1 MQVDPSNS
9 IFEKAV
15 SFVNHTNKHL
25 FLTGKAGT
33 GKTTFLK
40 YIREHSFKKLAVVA
54 PTGVAAINAGGVT
67 IHSFFQLPFGTFI
80 PNALSGWDQI
90 NSNVYNRN
98 QLLGKLRIHRKK
110 RDLIR
115 ELELLIIDE
124 VSMVRADILDAMDT
138 VLRSVR
144 RKLHEPFGGL
154 QMVYIGDLFQLPPV
168 IKNQEWQLLCNSYS
182 GPFFFN
188 AHVIQEAPPLYLELK
203 KIYRQDDPFFI
214 QLLNNIRNN
223 CCTSDDLDQLQTYY
237 HPDFLPQKEEGFITL
252 TTHNYI
258 ADQIN
263 ERELKKL
270 PGKTCRIKAFVEGD
284 FPESAFPAE
293 KILQLKKGAQIMF
306 IKNDKGEVRRYF
318 NGKMGVVDHID
329 EEENKLKI
337 IFPDE
342 TEPLELEMEE
352 WKNIRYKY
360 DEQKDEVTEN
370 AIGSFKQ
377 FPIRLA
383 WAVTIHKS
391 QGLTFEKAVVDAG
404 AAFAPGQVYVA
415 LSRLTGL
422 KGLVLRSRITSQ
434 SIRTDERVIAFAKN
448 ELADEELDKTLEDA
462 QQHFIEQSLL
472 QAFRWE
478 KLIEKF
484 SVHISNQTFHSVE
497 DKAKEMSWNN
507 TLKETLLQCQD
518 VAVKFQKQLQNLLRQ
533 HATGYDHLHQR
544 AKAATDWFTKELNEK
559 VIQFVRLHV
568 DDIKAR
574 PRTKKRVRQLRELVV
589 LFERKQQQLKQACTI
604 TEALLQAQTRSE
616 LMQCAVQMYK
626 PKVSEIPKEEYTP
639 KPKPVKGSSKRTS
652 LEMFKK
658 GLSVE
663 EIAKERSLVTG
674 TILSHLISFIPTGE
688 VKTEELVKPEKI
700 TALTYIIKENPDAL
714 SSEIKAKA
722 GDNFSYPEI
731 KAVMLHL
738 EKD

>member
-9 IFEKAV
+9 TFEKAV

-40 YIREHSFKKLAVVA
+40 YIRENSFKKIAVVA

-80 PNALSGWDQI
+80 PNSLSGWDQM

-115 ELELLIIDE
+115 ELDVLIIDE
-124 VSMVRADILDAMDT
+124 ISMVRADILDAMDT

-144 RKLHEPFGGL
+144 RRLHEPFGGL
-154 QMVYIGDLFQLPPV
+154 QMIYIGDMFQLPPV
-168 IKNQEWQLLCNSYS
+168 VKNNEWELMRNSYS

-188 AHVIQEAPPLYLELK
+188 ANVIKEAQPVYLELK

-223 CCTSDDLDQLQTYY
+223 CCNSDDLDQLQAYY
-237 HPDFLPQKEEGFITL
+237 RPDFLPKKEEGFITL

-258 ADQIN
+258 VDKIN

-270 PGKTCRIKAFVEGD
+270 PGKTYRIKAIVEGD
-284 FPESAFPAE
+284 FPESAFPSE

-318 NGKMGVVDHID
+318 NGKMGRVDHID
-329 EEENKLKI
+329 EEDNKLKI
-337 IFPDE
+337 SFPDE
-342 TEPLELEMEE
+342 TELLELEMEE

-422 KGLVLRSRITSQ
+422 KGLVLRSRITPQ
-434 SIRTDERVIAFAKN
+434 SISTDERVIAFAKN
-448 ELADEELDKTLEDA
+448 ELADKELDKTLEDA
-462 QQHFIEQSLL
+462 QQYFIEQSLL

-497 DKAKEMSWNN
+497 DKAKEMAWNN
-507 TLKETLLQCQD
+507 ALKETLLKQQQ
-518 VAVKFQKQLQNLLRQ
+518 VAVKFQKQLQNLFQQ
-533 HATGYDHLHQR
+533 HFSENEHLHQR
-544 AKAATDWFTKELNEK
+544 TQAAADWFLKELNEK

-568 DDIKAR
+568 DEIKAK
-574 PRTKKRVRQLRELVV
+574 PRTKKRVRELRELV
-589 LFERKQQQLKQACTI
+589 LAFERKQQQLKQACAI
-604 TEALLQAQTRSE
+604 TKALWQAQTRSE

-626 PKVSEIPKEEYTP
+626 PKVSEIPKEEFTS

-658 GLSVE
+658 GLSME
-663 EIAKERSLVTG
+663 EIAKERGFVEG

-688 VKTEELVKPEKI
+688 IKVEELVKSEKI
-700 TALTYIIKENPDAL
+700 TKLTSIIKEDPETTL
-714 SSEIKAKA
+714 SEIKAKA
-722 GDNFSYPEI
+722 GEDFSYPEI
-731 KAVMLHL
+731 KAVLL
-738 EKD
+738 SL